1 MRNRELIMLMLILG
15 LVLASIAMATSQQQN
30 EEIDISGEVIQGYRV
45 LPINNDDQGIIFNV
59 YRGDYI
65 KFDFDAEIQNPVLEI
80 PDLSVEQRISSRS
93 DDAPYFKMKK
103 AGRFRFTLGRVSGF
117 IEVVEYKQPY
127 YRAVDAKQA
136 AQILKKQKPFLLDVR
151 TRREF
156 KRGHIPDAKLIP
168 VQELQTR
175 LGELSAYKH
184 TDILIYCAT
193 GNRSTVAS
201 KILIDNGFKRIIN
214 MRYGIAQWSRNEYP
228 IEK

>member
-1 MRNRELIMLMLILG
+1 MRNRELIILTLILG
-15 LVLASIAMATSQQQN
+15 FILAGIAMATSQQQKEN
-30 EEIDISGEVIQGYRV
+30 IDISGELIQGYRV
-45 LPINNDDQGIIFNV
+45 LPIKTDDQDINFNV

-65 KFDFDAEIQNPVLEI
+65 KFDFGVAFQNPILEI
-80 PDLSVEQRISSRS
+80 PALSVKQKLSSQI

-103 AGRFRFTLGRVSGF
+103 AGRFRFSLGSISGH
-117 IEVVEYKQPY
+117 IEVVEYEQPY
-127 YRAVDAKQA
+127 YRAVDAKKA
-136 AQILKKQKPFLLDVR
+136 AQILKEQKPILLDVR

-156 KRGHIPDAKLIP
+156 KRGHIKDALLIP

-175 LGELSAYKH
+175 LKELSAYKH

-214 MRYGIAQWSRNEYP
+214 MRYGIAQWSRNKYP
-228 IEK
+228 IEE

>member
-1 MRNRELIMLMLILG
+1 MRNRELLILTLILG
-15 LVLASIAMATSQQQN
+15 LILAGIAMATSQQQN
-30 EEIDISGEVIQGYRV
+30 ENIDISGELIQGYRV
-45 LPINNDDQGIIFNV
+45 LSIKSDDQVINFNV

-65 KFDFDAEIQNPVLEI
+65 KFDFDGEIQNPVLEI
-80 PDLSVEQRISSRS
+80 PALSVKQRLTGQI
-93 DDAPYFKMKK
+93 DDAPYFKMKT
-103 AGRFRFTLGRVSGF
+103 AGRFRFTLGSVSGH
-117 IEVVEYKQPY
+117 IKVAEYKQPY

-136 AQILKKQKPFLLDVR
+136 AQILKEQKPLLLDVR

-175 LGELSAYKH
+175 LKELSAYKH

-214 MRYGIAQWSRNEYP
+214 MRHGIAQWSRNKYQ
-228 IEK
+228 IVK